1 MEKIKYENKSY
12 VNGEYVL
19 LNANI
24 YAKGCRS
31 SRDLIKKKNIDN
43 TNYIYARLKEN
54 EWIVSDGKSV
64 KLDKVFFSE
73 LFIKSIP
80 ELNNEKI
87 TDGIEQAPD
96 IIILEDDQK
105 IKDDDGNIIEIE
117 TRGEKTVDKLYFKV
131 KDVMEGFNMARLD
144 EGIIDKRRIN
154 GYKEG
159 EHYVFFNCQNEN
171 TKPKK
176 ELFLTYHGLMRV
188 FFITRDQRTNENNI
202 VTYITKEFNKYN
214 WLCNKVLNCLYRP
227 DMYTIINEKLIL
239 LIEIDEQQ
247 HKAYKKIKEDARIR
261 KIYDELNIKNM
272 LVIRINP
279 DSFKNS
285 DNIIHNSINDNND
298 ELSFRLNI
306 IIQTIKNEVIKT
318 HKNINI
324 IKLFYDGYD
333 INKTKPESN
342 NYFNYI
348 KNTKYDVFNKIKSR
362 FIEDSFIFNV
372 GSFSQKQVL
381 FSNVLG
387 IDAKVIKEVFNTDRN
402 SLPCVYLFI
411 LNTVGKLRETMKIDE
426 KHADNSIVAKYGFT
440 KDLTRRTN
448 EHISKYN
455 KIPNVDLKLKHYSYI
470 DPQYISNAEN
480 DIRDYM
486 NAFKTKFDFDKEDEI
501 VIIPTNFMKIIEKQY
516 ELIGKSYMG
525 HISELITKIKDLEN
539 KLEKQTLQQ
548 QIELQNEIHKN
559 ELLNKDLQLSE
570 YKIKFLEMQQKNL

>member
-1 MEKIKYENKSY
+1 MEIIKYENKSY

-87 TDGIEQAPD
+87 TDKNSVEQAPN
-96 IIILEDDQK
+96 IIILEDNQK
-105 IKDDDGNIIEIE
+105 FKDNKGNIIEIE
-117 TRGEKTVDKLYFKV
+117 TRGERLVDKTYFKV
-131 KDVMEGFNMARLD
+131 KDVMKGFSMDRLD
-144 EGIIDKRRIN
+144 EFIKDPRREK
-154 GYKEG
+154 GYIEG
-159 EHYVFFNCQNEN
+159 EHYVYFNCKN
-171 TKPKK
+171 TALPKKNK
-176 ELFLTYHGLMRV
+176 ELFLTYEGMLRLLFVSHSSKV
-188 FFITRDQRTNENNI
+188 KPFIKWATET
-202 VTYITKEFNKYN
+202 
-214 WLCNKVLNCLYRP
+214 
-227 DMYTIINEKLIL
+227 
-239 LIEIDEQQ
+239 
-247 HKAYKKIKEDARIR
+247 
-261 KIYDELNIKNM
+261 
-272 LVIRINP
+272 
-279 DSFKNS
+279 
-285 DNIIHNSINDNND
+285 
-298 ELSFRLNI
+298 
-306 IIQTIKNEVIKT
+306 
-318 HKNINI
+318 
-324 IKLFYDGYD
+324 LF
-333 INKTKPESN
+333 T
-342 NYFNYI
+342 
-348 KNTKYDVFNKIKSR
+348 VHL
-362 FIEDSFIFNV
+362 
-372 GSFSQKQVL
+372 GSLSQKQVL

-426 KHADNSIVAKYGFT
+426 KHADNSVVAKYGFT

-501 VIIPTNFMKIIEKQY
+501 VIIPTNFMKMIEKQY

-570 YKIKFLEMQQKNL
+570 YKIKFLEMQQQNL

>member
-1 MEKIKYENKSY
+1 
-12 VNGEYVL
+12 
-19 LNANI
+19 
-24 YAKGCRS
+24 
-31 SRDLIKKKNIDN
+31 
-43 TNYIYARLKEN
+43 
-54 EWIVSDGKSV
+54 
-64 KLDKVFFSE
+64 
-73 LFIKSIP
+73 
-80 ELNNEKI
+80 
-87 TDGIEQAPD
+87 
-96 IIILEDDQK
+96 
-105 IKDDDGNIIEIE
+105 
-117 TRGEKTVDKLYFKV
+117 
-131 KDVMEGFNMARLD
+131 
-144 EGIIDKRRIN
+144 
-154 GYKEG
+154 
-159 EHYVFFNCQNEN
+159 
-171 TKPKK
+171 
-176 ELFLTYHGLMRV
+176 
-188 FFITRDQRTNENNI
+188 
-202 VTYITKEFNKYN
+202 
-214 WLCNKVLNCLYRP
+214 
-227 DMYTIINEKLIL
+227 
-239 LIEIDEQQ
+239 
-247 HKAYKKIKEDARIR
+247 
-261 KIYDELNIKNM
+261 
-272 LVIRINP
+272 
-279 DSFKNS
+279 
-285 DNIIHNSINDNND
+285 
-298 ELSFRLNI
+298 
-306 IIQTIKNEVIKT
+306 
-318 HKNINI
+318 
-324 IKLFYDGYD
+324 
-333 INKTKPESN
+333 
-342 NYFNYI
+342 
-348 KNTKYDVFNKIKSR
+348 
-362 FIEDSFIFNV
+362 V

-501 VIIPTNFMKIIEKQY
+501 VIIPTNFMKMIEKQY